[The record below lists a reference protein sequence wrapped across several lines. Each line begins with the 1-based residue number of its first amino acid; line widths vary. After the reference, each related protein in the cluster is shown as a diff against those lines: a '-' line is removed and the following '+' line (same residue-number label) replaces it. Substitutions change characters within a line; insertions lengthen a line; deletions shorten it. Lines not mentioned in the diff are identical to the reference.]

1 MAKENFSK
9 SMCNNFLEKTMG
21 FLKSNLL
28 LNVETIPTILDN
40 RLFFYKKRKRKMGYI
55 RCFET
60 QTRMSGLIGLIR
72 NRSISWL
79 YLSQT

>member
-9 SMCNNFLEKTMG
+9 GMCNNFLEKTMW

-40 RLFFYKKRKRKMGYI
+40 RLFFYKKKKKKNEIYPL
-55 RCFET
+55 F
-60 QTRMSGLIGLIR
+60 
-72 NRSISWL
+72 
-79 YLSQT
+79 

>member
-9 SMCNNFLEKTMG
+9 SMCNNFLEKTMW

-40 RLFFYKKRKRKMGYI
+40 RLFFYKKRKRKMRYI

-60 QTRMSGLIGLIR
+60 QTGMSGLIE
-72 NRSISWL
+72 
-79 YLSQT
+79 